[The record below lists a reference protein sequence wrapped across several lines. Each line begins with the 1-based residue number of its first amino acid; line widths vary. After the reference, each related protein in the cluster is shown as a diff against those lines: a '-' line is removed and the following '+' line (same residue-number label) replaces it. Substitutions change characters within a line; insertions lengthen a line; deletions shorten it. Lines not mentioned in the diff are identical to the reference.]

1 MEATTTSSLALEQI
15 SGTLETLET
24 LETLI
29 VLEIWLRNVRMNS
42 DAQNGCKNRVS
53 LNAKTLFKELIQ
65 NQTFLVT
72 TTQVDYLA

>member
-24 LETLI
+24 LI
-29 VLEIWLRNVRMNS
+29 VLEILLRNLRMNS
-42 DAQNGCKNRVS
+42 DAQNGCKRMES
-53 LNAKTLFKELIQ
+53 LNAKMLFKELIQ

-72 TTQVDYLA
+72 TTQIE

>member
-15 SGTLETLET
+15 SGTLETLE
-24 LETLI
+24 I
-29 VLEIWLRNVRMNS
+29 VLEISLRNLRMNS

-72 TTQVDYLA
+72 TTQIDYLA

>member
-24 LETLI
+24 LI
-29 VLEIWLRNVRMNS
+29 VLEIWLRNLRMNS

-72 TTQVDYLA
+72 TTQIDYLA